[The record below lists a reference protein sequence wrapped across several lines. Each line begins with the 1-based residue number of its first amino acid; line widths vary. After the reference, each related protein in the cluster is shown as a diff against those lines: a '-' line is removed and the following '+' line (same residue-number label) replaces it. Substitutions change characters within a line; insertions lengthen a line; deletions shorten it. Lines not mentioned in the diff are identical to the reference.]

1 MGDIV
6 LADVELACDVVK
18 REGVLKV
25 TLNVGE
31 DVLEKRELLR
41 SAFLVILIVDDS
53 VDGKDQVAQAQVA
66 RSVRPVALAGYLLK
80 KTQKLGF
87 HLVELCRR
95 KVVDVFVKGLG
106 LLDKIH
112 VVHGLVHE
120 ALTALFADPE
130 NKPSVILGRIVHESV
145 MHDPGRDYHKV
156 ALGHLVALHFVFSR
170 EDLHGDVAFDEKVAL
185 VVVMGMGTQ
194 GLKVPVGVVKDLEI

>member
-1 MGDIV
+1 MGDVV
-6 LADVELACDVVK
+6 LAYVELACDVIK

-31 DVLEKRELLR
+31 NVLEKRELLR
-41 SAFLVILIVDDS
+41 SAFLVILVVDDS
-53 VDGKDQVAQAQVA
+53 VDGKDQIAQAQVS
-66 RSVRPVALAGYLLK
+66 RSIGPVSLAGYLLEK
-80 KTQKLGF
+80 SQKLGL
-87 HLVELCRR
+87 HLVKLRRR
-95 KVVDVFVKGLG
+95 KVVDVFVKGLS
-106 LLDKIH
+106 LLNQIH

-145 MHDPGRDYHKV
+145 MHDSGRDYHKV

-170 EDLHGDVAFDEKVAL
+170 EDLHGDVPLDEKVAL
-185 VVVMGMGTQ
+185 VVVVGMGTQ